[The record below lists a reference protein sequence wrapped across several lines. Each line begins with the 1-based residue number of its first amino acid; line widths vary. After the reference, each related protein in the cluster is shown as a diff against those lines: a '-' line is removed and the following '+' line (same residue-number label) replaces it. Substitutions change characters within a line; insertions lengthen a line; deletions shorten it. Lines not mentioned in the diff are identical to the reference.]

1 MKSIYLETNLF
12 WVASKFIFTF
22 LLIIFPGYVLMQGG
36 LQTEELLYNFI
47 LFLEGILLAITL
59 KDSFSLTSDL
69 SNLRKLSG
77 SVLVLFGI
85 GLIIFLSTLS
95 KGSRNDY
102 YELGFLLALW
112 ILLLGIYDVL
122 GIKKIENK

>member
-22 LLIIFPGYVLMQGG
+22 LLIIFPGYVLLQGG
-36 LQTEELLYNFI
+36 LRTEELLYNFI

-69 SNLRKLSG
+69 SNLRKFSG

-85 GLIIFLSTLS
+85 GLIIFLYTLS
-95 KGSRNDY
+95 KGSRSDY

>member
-22 LLIIFPGYVLMQGG
+22 LLIIFPGYILMQGG
-36 LQTEELLYNFI
+36 LRTEELLYNFI

-59 KDSFSLTSDL
+59 KDSFSLSSDL

-77 SVLVLFGI
+77 SILVLFGV
-85 GLIIFLSTLS
+85 GLIVFLFTLS

-102 YELGFLLALW
+102 YELGFLLSLW